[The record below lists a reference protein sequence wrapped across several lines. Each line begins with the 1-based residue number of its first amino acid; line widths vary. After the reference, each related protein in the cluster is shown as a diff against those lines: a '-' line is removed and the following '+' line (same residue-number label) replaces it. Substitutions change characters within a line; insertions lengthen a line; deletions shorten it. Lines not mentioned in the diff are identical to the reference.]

1 MLKLSYLRS
10 AEELRKAAPQWDALW
25 QRSEVSAPFARAEF
39 GAQWLTHFRP
49 DAAFYGLV
57 VEEDE
62 TFLAALP
69 LVGRRSSKWTAC
81 GGMPSNAWGLCG
93 DLLLDAAADESAVLD
108 LLVEGLNEVP
118 WPLLCLAPVA
128 YEAPR
133 WQALLA
139 AARGRGL
146 DSMAVFS
153 QRVGQVQ
160 IDGRW
165 DDYQAQWSGNH
176 RRHIRKAF
184 RRAKQS
190 GNLSLAVYTQ
200 PAAQLPTLL
209 RRACEIEDRS
219 WKGAAGTSILRAP
232 TLFDWYLGQAGRM
245 ADLGHLQLTFLKQDD
260 RSIAFEY
267 GCRAKGAYYSTKV
280 GYDGAYAAL
289 SPGQLL
295 RAMLLEEFFGSG
307 DVRLVDFWGPL
318 TDATAKWATRDYAVG
333 KLLIA
338 PRRFVSRLAL
348 AGYAAARP
356 CWRRLRS
363 CLSSSTNVGWD
374 QRACEHRPTI
384 FEASGV
390 GHEGM
395 GRTSPKA

>member
-10 AEELRKAAPQWDALW
+10 AEELRKAASQWDALW

-39 GAQWLTHFRP
+39 AAQWLTHFRP

-57 VEEDE
+57 VEQRK

-69 LVGRRSSKWTAC
+69 LVASHSSKWTAC
-81 GGMPSNAWGLCG
+81 GGLPSNAWGLCG
-93 DLLLDAAADESAVLD
+93 DLLLDDAADEAAVLD
-108 LLVEGLNEVP
+108 LLVEGLNEAP

-146 DSMAVFS
+146 DAMVVPS

-165 DDYQAQWSGNH
+165 DEYQARWSGNH
-176 RRHIRKAF
+176 RRHLRKAA

-190 GNLSLAVYTQ
+190 GKLSLEIHTQ
-200 PAAQLPTLL
+200 PAAQLATLL
-209 RRACEIEDRS
+209 KHACELEDRS
-219 WKGAAGTSILRAP
+219 WKGGAGTSILRAP
-232 TLFDWYLGQAGRM
+232 TIFDWYLRQAGSM
-245 ADLGHLQLTFLKQDD
+245 ADLGHLQLMFLKHDD
-260 RSIAFEY
+260 RPIAFEY

-280 GYDGAYAAL
+280 GYDAAYAAL

-295 RAMLLEEFFGSG
+295 RAMLLEGFFSSG

-333 KLLIA
+333 KVLIA

-348 AGYAAARP
+348 AGYASARP
-356 CWRRLRS
+356 CWRRVRAYLPLRAAKA
-363 CLSSSTNVGWD
+363 N
-374 QRACEHRPTI
+374 
-384 FEASGV
+384 
-390 GHEGM
+390 
-395 GRTSPKA
+395 PK